1 MASANADQSALV
13 PVPAVG
19 SIGGALMPFRPP
31 APVRA
36 RAKRK
41 ALGEEAFVSGLER
54 IITRDFFPQLA
65 KLRAQQEWVPTSPH
79 LEPASAASF
88 CRLPARC
95 LPLWNLLQRQRVA
108 VFTHARSSGISYRV
122 GTLILT
128 QQQQYSI
135 NSNNKITRE
144 Q

>member
-65 KLRAQQEWVPTSPH
+65 KLRAQQEWVPTSP
-79 LEPASAASF
+79 
-88 CRLPARC
+88 
-95 LPLWNLLQRQRVA
+95 LWNLRQRRHSAACLLVA
-108 VFTHARSSGISYRV
+108 CHSGTCFS
-122 GTLILT
+122 GSALP
-128 QQQQYSI
+128 YSPMPVL
-135 NSNNKITRE
+135 SESATVWPL
-144 Q
+144 